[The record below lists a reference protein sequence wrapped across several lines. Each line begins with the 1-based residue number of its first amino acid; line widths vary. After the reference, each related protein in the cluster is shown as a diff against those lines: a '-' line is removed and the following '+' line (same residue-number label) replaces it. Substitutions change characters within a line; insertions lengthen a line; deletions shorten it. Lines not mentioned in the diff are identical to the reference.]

1 MLSKIFAL
9 STAPKH
15 WNSLDMKLIY
25 IVEDHESIRDGV
37 KQYLELSGYDVAG
50 FADLHSVQ
58 AAIARQVPDML
69 IQDVM
74 LPDGDGFT
82 FVKKLR
88 MSYSFPVVFMT
99 ARVAESDRILGFE
112 LGADD
117 YITKPFSAKE
127 LVLRVQA
134 IFRRLD
140 GASQLHRS
148 GSSWVLDGSI
158 LLLDEVSHLFT
169 IDGRHIPLTAAEWR
183 IMSYLVSNSGILI
196 TRAQILEHCFDYS
209 FESYDRIVDTHVK
222 NIRSKLGPLGS
233 QWIETVRGY
242 GYRFAGHPTDGS
254 GGPRSSTEAEGGEL
268 PENAATFTP
277 EIFPSERREA
287 VGPIAEEES
296 SAVARNV

>member
-1 MLSKIFAL
+1 MSSIFFAL
-9 STAPKH
+9 STGCKRR
-15 WNSLDMKLIY
+15 NSVSMKLIY
-25 IVEDHESIRDGV
+25 IIEDHESIRDGV
-37 KQYLELSGYDVAG
+37 KQYLELSGYEVSG
-50 FADLHSVQ
+50 FGDLHSAQ
-58 AAIARQVPDML
+58 AAIARQVPDMI

-74 LPDGDGFT
+74 LPDGDGFS

-88 MSYSFPVVFMT
+88 MSYSFPVMFMT
-99 ARVAESDRILGFE
+99 ARNAESDRILGFE

-222 NIRSKLGPLGS
+222 NIRAKLGPLGA

-254 GGPRSSTEAEGGEL
+254 GGPRSGGE
-268 PENAATFTP
+268 PEDVDP
-277 EIFPSERREA
+277 EGKVTMASPF
-287 VGPIAEEES
+287 S
-296 SAVARNV
+296 SPQNEGTKEKQRGLDAGIM

>member
-1 MLSKIFAL
+1 
-9 STAPKH
+9 
-15 WNSLDMKLIY
+15 MKLIY
-25 IVEDHESIRDGV
+25 IVEDHESIREGV
-37 KQYLELSGYDVAG
+37 KQYLELSGYDAAG

-99 ARVAESDRILGFE
+99 ARAAESDRILGFE

-117 YITKPFSAKE
+117 YVTKPFSAKE

-140 GASQLHRS
+140 GVSQLHRS

-222 NIRSKLGPLGS
+222 NIRAKLGPLGS

-254 GGPRSSTEAEGGEL
+254 GGPRSGADAESEDGIANVSAITSDMFPPEQNRGVSPSMEDGGL
-268 PENAATFTP
+268 PV
-277 EIFPSERREA
+277 PS
-287 VGPIAEEES
+287 
-296 SAVARNV
+296 NV